1 MGASSPLYT
10 PAMRTMPHPRSAA
23 LLCAAALVLVLGA
36 CGQKGAL
43 YHPADAPAPATVATP
58 APADAA
64 AEDARKKDEKKPDGA
79 PR

>member
-10 PAMRTMPHPRSAA
+10 PAMRTMPLPRPAA
-23 LLCAAALVLVLGA
+23 LLCAAALVLALGA

-43 YHPADAPAPATVATP
+43 YHPTDPPAKTATP
-58 APADAA
+58 TPADDAA
-64 AEDARKKDEKKPDGA
+64 AEDARKKDEKKPAGA

>member
-1 MGASSPLYT
+1 
-10 PAMRTMPHPRSAA
+10 MRTMPHPRPAA
-23 LLCAAALVLVLGA
+23 LLCAAALVLALGA

-43 YHPADAPAPATVATP
+43 YHPADAPATAPATAATP
-58 APADAA
+58 ADAAA

>member
-1 MGASSPLYT
+1 
-10 PAMRTMPHPRSAA
+10 MRTMPHPRSAA

-43 YHPADAPAPATVATP
+43 YHPAHAPATAAPP
-58 APADAA
+58 APADGA